1 MEFSY
6 ELSKKE
12 EKIGS
17 PEKPL
22 SDLGAVG
29 YRSYW
34 ASVILRHLKTFGS
47 SDLVSIIDIACATS
61 ILPEDIVSTLHMLGL
76 LQRHPTDA
84 SRYSVVAPVSLLDEL
99 ILQYPEHKLKLD
111 PTKLHWTP
119 FYVLE
124 AKKDKWSVLSL
135 KSQVQTILSSKDR
148 GSSSSLN
155 NLANSN

>member
-34 ASVILRHLKTFGS
+34 ASVILRLLKS
-47 SDLVSIIDIACATS
+47 MSNSDSVSVIDIACMTS

-76 LQRHPTDA
+76 LHRHPTD
-84 SRYSVVAPVSLLDEL
+84 STKNTIVAPPNLLEEL
-99 ILQYPEHKLKLD
+99 ILRYPEHKLKLD
-111 PTKLHWTP
+111 SSKLHWAP

-124 AKKDKWSVLSL
+124 PKKDKWSVLSL
-135 KSQVQTILSSKDR
+135 KAQVQTILSSKDR

-155 NLANSN
+155 NLAN